1 MALRKKF
8 FVAAAMFLLGTGLAV
23 AAQAQYQYPP
33 SAYGTAGAAVP
44 PPSSNYDPYT
54 SGFGPC
60 PQRTPNDSLS
70 CREQMPPS
78 YGQPD
83 YRPH

>member
-1 MALRKKF
+1 MALKKKF
-8 FVAAAMFLLGTGLAV
+8 FVAAVMFLLGTGLAV

-33 SAYGTAGAAVP
+33 SAYGTAGAAV